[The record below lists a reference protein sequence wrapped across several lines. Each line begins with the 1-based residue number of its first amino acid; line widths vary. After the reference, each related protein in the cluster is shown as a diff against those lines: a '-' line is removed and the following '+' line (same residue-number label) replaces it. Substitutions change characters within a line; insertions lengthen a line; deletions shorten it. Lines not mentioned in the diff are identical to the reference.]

1 MVMLQK
7 SRALGKSL
15 TYIINISGPRIDLC
29 ATPTDTATLSDWALP
44 QQVTWLLLD
53 KKESNQFR
61 ALSST
66 LKLVS
71 LRDRME
77 RFTVSKALVKSENTT
92 PVVEPLSIPGS
103 NWSINWAEAVTVD
116 NFGLKPNYFEEIK
129 WSSVRYPWNWV
140 WTALSMIVLKV
151 GKIEI
156 GPL

>member
-1 MVMLQK
+1 MLQK

-15 TYIINISGPRIDLC
+15 IYIINISGPRIDPC

-103 NWSINWAEAVTVD
+103 N
-116 NFGLKPNYFEEIK
+116 
-129 WSSVRYPWNWV
+129 
-140 WTALSMIVLKV
+140 
-151 GKIEI
+151 
-156 GPL
+156 